1 MSDDKQSYTKSEL
14 LEDLEYWRKKK
25 QHFENTKNEKG
36 VKVAKLLIDKYL
48 DEYNTAIIQSIDI

>member
-1 MSDDKQSYTKSEL
+1 MSNDTKQSHTKSEL

-36 VKVAKLLIDKYL
+36 VKVAKLFIDKYL
-48 DEYNTAIIQSIDI
+48 DEYNIAII